1 MAFCDLGIRIVSAA
15 TLALACVARVEA
27 ADAMNR
33 ALSYPPA
40 DYRES
45 QEGISGGTL
54 KVSVASDTGSLD
66 LHAIS
71 AANAQWIGRIL
82 YDNLVY
88 LDEAGDP
95 TPWLAKSWTIS
106 PDGKTYTFYL
116 RDDVTFSDG
125 AKFNAEAV
133 SVNLDHMRDPATKS
147 PLAGTYIAP
156 YASGRVVSEYVFE
169 ATLREPYSPFLSVLA
184 QSWLAMESPKAI
196 REHPKTL
203 GEAPIGSGPFV
214 LESYAKQQGMVL
226 VKRPDYHWSPPLI
239 GHHGAAYLDRIE
251 IEFVSDSAIRYYS
264 LASGEYDFAID
275 VPPQSA
281 AAVRAD
287 PNLVLE
293 NRVRMGC
300 PSRVIAFNTRQYPF
314 NDVRLR
320 RAAAHAID
328 REGIVYI
335 AGFGEYKPIANF
347 LAENTPYFD
356 PSFQDGLRYDPG
368 EANRLFDEAGWT
380 GWDAQGYRTRD
391 GKRLTADLVVSQTP
405 GASSSPLV
413 TEIQAD
419 LKKVGFDLKLIQ
431 VPAAVM
437 TQRRAA
443 GNYQVIT
450 AGVWHTNTPDALY
463 INYHSSQIPNEK
475 HGGQNSARLEDPA
488 LDDLLSSARHT
499 SDPAELKSLYSQA
512 QARLIDLAPAVP
524 VYDFYSMVGYQR
536 RVQGVIYDTSHETP
550 IFETVWLRQPAP

>member
-1 MAFCDLGIRIVSAA
+1 MAFYDHVMRIVAA
-15 TLALACVARVEA
+15 VAFALACETRVEA
-27 ADAMNR
+27 AGAMNR
-33 ALSYPPA
+33 ALSHPPT

-54 KVSVASDTGSLD
+54 KVSVASDAGSLD

-88 LDEAGDP
+88 LDEAGAP
-95 TPWLAKSWTIS
+95 TPWLARSWTIS
-106 PDGKTYTFYL
+106 PDGKTYTFEL

-133 SVNLDHMRDPATKS
+133 AVNLDHMRDPATKS
-147 PLAGTYIAP
+147 PLAAAYIAP
-156 YASGRVVSEYVFE
+156 YATGRVVSEYVFE

-196 REHPKTL
+196 RERPKTL
-203 GEAPIGSGPFV
+203 GEAPVGSGPFV
-214 LESYAKQQGMVL
+214 LESYAKQQRMVL
-226 VKRPDYHWSPPLI
+226 VRRPDYHWSPPLI
-239 GHHGAAYLDRIE
+239 GHQGPAYLDRIE

-264 LASGEYDFAID
+264 LASGEYDFSID

-300 PSRVIAFNTRQYPF
+300 PSRVVAFNTTQYPF
-314 NDVRLR
+314 DDVRLR
-320 RAAAHAID
+320 KAAAHAID
-328 REGIVYI
+328 REGIVNI
-335 AGFGEYKPIANF
+335 AGFDEYRPIANF

-356 PSFQDGLRYDPG
+356 PSFQDGLGYDPG

-380 GWDAQGYRTRD
+380 GRDAQGYRTRE
-391 GKRLTADLVVSQTP
+391 GRRLTADLVVSQTP
-405 GASSSPLV
+405 GASSSPLA

-419 LKKVGFDLKLIQ
+419 LKKVGFDLRLVQ
-431 VPAAVM
+431 VPAAMM

-475 HGGQNSARLEDPA
+475 HGGQNSARLDDPA
-488 LDDLLSSARHT
+488 LDELLSSARRT
-499 SDPAELKSLYSQA
+499 RDPAELKSLYSKA
-512 QARLIDLAPAVP
+512 QARLIDVAPGVP
-524 VYDFYSMVGYQR
+524 VYDFYSMIGYQR
-536 RVQGVIYDTSHETP
+536 HVRGVIYDTSHETP
-550 IFETVWLRQPAP
+550 IFETVWLRQGAP